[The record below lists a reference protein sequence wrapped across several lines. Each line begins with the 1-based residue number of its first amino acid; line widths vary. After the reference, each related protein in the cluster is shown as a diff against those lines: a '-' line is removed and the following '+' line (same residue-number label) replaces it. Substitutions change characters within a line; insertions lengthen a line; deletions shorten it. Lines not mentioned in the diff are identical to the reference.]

1 MNTSITRPIGH
12 LLRTTVSS
20 VRSTRSPIFTF
31 YLDFDPFRSSL
42 KSYIRLFQ
50 RWSARNSSFLHR
62 FTENNSSFTSTPGGS
77 WAALCRRN
85 WLGVSAEQSSG
96 SPETA
101 VGRLLTMNSTSANS
115 VLNSTSWSSHF
126 QLHPL
131 VLLRNRYQTL
141 PYSGHMGGGRWL
153 KYRLDTLLLQLSL
166 DRFFIPIRN
175 GLFNSLLAYKIVFYV
190 RPNFL
195 GRSSR
200 IFELVMN
207 HDEVIRL
214 KWWRHFKVDSTSCK
228 ASEQT
233 NPSFRCSAEPLRSSP
248 VKVSGGWYASLSRE
262 IPYKLLHGL
271 SIHSSALNAVPN
283 SLLDRLL
290 ALIIRNT
297 LFSSHSFCSLP
308 PWGADIWR
316 CRTINWLTWWCFG
329 RIIGCFSFHERTTAF
344 CTRPPNRTTSSYNTG
359 LRLLSPAG

>member
-1 MNTSITRPIGH
+1 M
-12 LLRTTVSS
+12 
-20 VRSTRSPIFTF
+20 
-31 YLDFDPFRSSL
+31 
-42 KSYIRLFQ
+42 
-50 RWSARNSSFLHR
+50 
-62 FTENNSSFTSTPGGS
+62 
-77 WAALCRRN
+77 
-85 WLGVSAEQSSG
+85 GVSAEQSSG

-101 VGRLLTMNSTSANS
+101 VGRLLTMKSTSANS

-153 KYRLDTLLLQLSL
+153 KYRLDTLLLQLPL
-166 DRFFIPIRN
+166 NRFFIPIRN
-175 GLFNSLLAYKIVFYV
+175 GLFNSLLVYKIVFYV
-190 RPNFL
+190 RP
-195 GRSSR
+195 
-200 IFELVMN
+200 
-207 HDEVIRL
+207 
-214 KWWRHFKVDSTSCK
+214 
-228 ASEQT
+228 SEQT
-233 NPSFRCSAEPLRSSP
+233 NPSFRCSADPLRSPP

-262 IPYKLLHGL
+262 RPYKLLHGL

-316 CRTINWLTWWCFG
+316 CRTIN
-329 RIIGCFSFHERTTAF
+329 
-344 CTRPPNRTTSSYNTG
+344 
-359 LRLLSPAG
+359 